1 MTRKTF
7 TTFAL
12 AAALITTVQAQRSLE
27 PVPAVGTNLLRPIGM
42 TQPELRPTESGARG
56 GGAGTVVWSED
67 FSNGFA
73 GANPSGAWTTDG
85 ANGNIWVINTTAPT
99 GAFTPANQRIQS
111 TTFANGFAKFASD
124 SANCTWVGNTPTALP
139 VAQFTPWDG
148 SLVSPIIDLSATPFV
163 EIEFQQRSRYCCS
176 GAPFFLEVSSDG
188 GASWTTAIQTNVG
201 LATNQDPTFTETRR
215 FSLANAIS
223 EDPSNV
229 RFRFHHNG
237 DIGTSHYFWQVDDIR
252 IMTLP
257 DYEMV
262 MNYGYTSTTGTGEE
276 YGRIPASQLPPTMNI
291 GAELL
296 NYGGFEQTNV
306 VITCS
311 VTNESDV
318 EVFSSVTNVGTL
330 AGGETIVT
338 DEDVAL
344 PELPVG
350 LYTATFTV
358 TSDQIDLEFD
368 PSDNTAV
375 RTFEVTDFVY
385 SLDNV
390 GNHPTGTQ
398 TTAQTGTPSFAD
410 NATDLKMMTMYMVN
424 APLTVTAIEVG
435 LGSSSR
441 AGGSIVVSILDTAD
455 VFAVPSVVTNPVNGI
470 ESNPYVLTAADLNAG
485 KVTVLLPTPIT
496 LFPNGYYAV
505 ATISGSG
512 TAGTTDAEVFVLD
525 DTTVPQPGVASAI
538 WLPFDIN
545 DEGQE
550 GPHFYGN
557 GEAWAIRL
565 ISDPT
570 VGVKETAE
578 LAGVSMYPNP
588 TNGLLRVSTI
598 GNEKHLIEVLNMLG
612 EVVLINTF
620 AGTITLDLAE
630 FAQGVYSVRVS
641 NGTASTT
648 QRVVLK

>member
-7 TTFAL
+7 TTL
-12 AAALITTVQAQRSLE
+12 AIAATMLSTVQAQRSNQLT
-27 PVPAVGTNLLRPIGM
+27 PAAGTNLLRPTGM
-42 TQPELRPTESGARG
+42 TQPDLRPEEGGARG

-73 GANPSGAWTTDG
+73 GSNPSGAWSIDG
-85 ANGNIWVINTTAPT
+85 SNGNIWVVNTTAPT
-99 GAFTPANQRIQS
+99 GAFTPSNQRIQS

-139 VAQFTPWDG
+139 TAQFTPWEG

-163 EIEFQQRSRYCCS
+163 EIEFQQRSRYCCGS
-176 GAPFFLEVSSDG
+176 SPFFLDISNDG
-188 GASWTTAIQTNVG
+188 GATWSTSIQTNVG
-201 LATNQDPTFTETRR
+201 LATNQDPTATETRR
-215 FSLANAIS
+215 FSLANAIA
-223 EDPSNV
+223 EDPTNV
-229 RFRFHHNG
+229 RFRFHHNSEA
-237 DIGTSHYFWQVDDIR
+237 GTSHYYWQVDDIR
-252 IMTLP
+252 IIILP
-257 DYEMV
+257 EYELV
-262 MNYGYTSTTGTGEE
+262 MNYAYTSTTGTGEE

-318 EVFSSVTNVGTL
+318 EVFSSTTEIGTL
-330 AGGETIVT
+330 AGGQTVVT

-358 TSDQIDLEFD
+358 TSDQIDQETD
-368 PSDNTAV
+368 PSDNTQV
-375 RTFEVTDFVY
+375 RTFEVTEFVY

-398 TTAQTGTPSFAD
+398 TTAQTGTPSFAN
-410 NATDLKMMTMYMVN
+410 NAEDVKMMTMYMVN

-435 LGSSSR
+435 LGTNSR
-441 AGGSIVVSILDTAD
+441 AGGSIIVSILDTAD
-455 VFAVPSVVTNPVNGI
+455 VFSVPSVVTNPVNGI
-470 ESNPYVLTAADLNAG
+470 ESNPYILTQADVAAG
-485 KVTVLLPTPIT
+485 KVRVLLPTPVT
-496 LFPNGYYAV
+496 LSPNGYYAV
-505 ATISGSG
+505 ASITGNG
-512 TAGTTDAEVFVLD
+512 TVAAADADVFVLD
-525 DTTVPQPGVASAI
+525 DTTIPQPGVASAI
-538 WLPFDIN
+538 YLPYDID
-545 DEGQE
+545 DEGNE

-557 GEAWAIRL
+557 GEAWAVRL
-565 ISDPT
+565 ISDPS
-570 VGVKETAE
+570 VGVKESAE

-588 TNGLLRVSTI
+588 TNGILRVNTI
-598 GNEKHLIEVLNMLG
+598 GSEKHFIEVMNILG
-612 EVVLINTF
+612 EVVHTNTF
-620 AGTITLDLAE
+620 AGTITLDIAE
-630 FAQGVYSVRVS
+630 FAKGVYSVRVS
-641 NGTASTT
+641 NGKASTT